1 MPKIVHTVCD
11 SIIVHARE
19 EAPHE
24 CCGLLAGKEET
35 GIISKTYPIANLP
48 SDDPR
53 IVDLDVPADR
63 SLRYMMDPEAQFD
76 AVREMRNNGLLL
88 MGIYHSHTHSVA
100 YPSETDVRLAFYPE
114 LTYFI
119 VSLVKGKPDLRA
131 FRIVEEEIV
140 EERIERVP
148 TE

>member
-19 EAPHE
+19 ETPHE

-35 GIISKTYPIANLP
+35 GIISKSYPMTNLP

-53 IVDLDVPADR
+53 IVDLDIPADR
-63 SLRYMMDPEAQFD
+63 SVRYMMDPIEQFD
-76 AVREMRNNGLLL
+76 AIREMRNDGLLL
-88 MGIYHSHTHSVA
+88 MGIYHSHPHSVA

-119 VSLVKGKPDLRA
+119 ISLAKESPNLRA
-131 FRIVEEEIV
+131 FRIVEEEIIA
-140 EERIERVP
+140 ERIETVP
-148 TE
+148 GE